1 MSVTAGYGRR
11 RRALGATKDPSGG
24 SQSMCSRLT
33 MTHNATRA
41 LPGQRIGALVLIG
54 DQS

>member
-1 MSVTAGYGRR
+1 
-11 RRALGATKDPSGG
+11 
-24 SQSMCSRLT
+24 MCSRFT

-41 LPGQRIGALVLIG
+41 LLGQRIGARVLIG